1 MWNINLIKHQYM
13 YCEFQLQ
20 STWNHNDHEVYVI
33 RSTPCVQRT
42 HTHMLYC
49 ARTCTHVRAAP
60 PHPTDTRMQ
69 RAHPYTCAC
78 TPPPHTHTFLP
89 IHMCVPLPTHTRV
102 HIQIHKH
109 TRTNTHTRMN
119 THTHKIRV
127 SVHGLPGADAEPA
140 QWKIPPSRCLI
151 KCCDNGTVC
160 LFLQRS
166 VGKITMHYNS

>member
-13 YCEFQLQ
+13 YCEVQLQ

-49 ARTCTHVRAAP
+49 AHTCTHVRAPP

-78 TPPPHTHTFLP
+78 TAPPPPTHTLLP
-89 IHMCVPLPTHTRV
+89 IHMCVPPPHTHVCTYRY
-102 HIQIHKH
+102 
-109 TRTNTHTRMN
+109 TNTHAR

-151 KCCDNGTVC
+151 KFCDNGTVC
-160 LFLQRS
+160 LPTVFTKKC
-166 VGKITMHYNS
+166 GKDYNAL